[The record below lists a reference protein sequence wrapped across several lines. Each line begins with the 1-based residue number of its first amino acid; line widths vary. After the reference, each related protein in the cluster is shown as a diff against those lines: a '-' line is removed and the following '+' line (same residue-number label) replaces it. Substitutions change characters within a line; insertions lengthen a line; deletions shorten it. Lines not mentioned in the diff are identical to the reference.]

1 MAPPAPHPNH
11 TTGYI
16 QTIYQPK
23 FTHQQLPARFRISSN
38 FDAKY
43 KKTSKKQFD
52 WGKTKKNVFKNVR
65 AEWIDAV
72 GLTTMGAMSVTVS
85 LNTNGVGLDSTLS
98 TIAAPAAGTGSG
110 VPITN
115 GSSPTNS
122 QSTIGAVTSSPAT
135 VGTAPAAAAAAAAI
149 TSANNAANNNSGGV
163 LSPVRVDL

>member
-1 MAPPAPHPNH
+1 M
-11 TTGYI
+11 
-16 QTIYQPK
+16 
-23 FTHQQLPARFRISSN
+23 
-38 FDAKY
+38 
-43 KKTSKKQFD
+43 
-52 WGKTKKNVFKNVR
+52 R

-98 TIAAPAAGTGSG
+98 TIAAPGTGTGSG
-110 VPITN
+110 APITN
-115 GSSPTNS
+115 GSSPTNN